1 MDAMHMR
8 MACWM
13 MGLGVLLLGP
23 VDATGQA
30 TGTATVRL
38 SADSAKVGERLT
50 LTLIAEHGPGTEAL
64 FPGPADGQALFGPLR
79 VIRRTGVSGNGRIDS
94 VRYEV
99 TPFALDSARVP
110 PLPVQLARGPDT
122 TTLRTAPRTLSI
134 KTVLPADTSALRGLA
149 PLAAFPRPWWHW
161 GLVGLVGA
169 GLLAGGLYAWW
180 QRRTEPEE
188 PGPSP
193 VPAAPGQTSY
203 EAAIRRLRQLEAYDL
218 ADPDAVPPFY
228 VELADIL
235 RTVLVRE
242 LGVAAF
248 EHTTREV
255 VDRLADRPDVP
266 PKAVQRLKAV
276 LELAD
281 LVKFADMR
289 PTPADGD
296 KALREAR
303 AALDAIESGT
313 DAPVPDID
321 VASAST

>member
-1 MDAMHMR
+1 MDVMHTR
-8 MACWM
+8 MPCWM
-13 MGLGVLLLGP
+13 VGLVVLLLGP
-23 VDATGQA
+23 VTAAAQP

-38 SADSAKVGERLT
+38 SADSVKVGERWT

-79 VIRRTGVSGNGRIDS
+79 VIRRTGVEGTGRIDS
-94 VRYEV
+94 VRYDV
-99 TPFALDSARVP
+99 TTFALDSARVP
-110 PLPVQLARGPDT
+110 PLPIQLAQGPDT
-122 TTLRTAPRTLSI
+122 TTLRTAPRTLRVTS
-134 KTVLPADTSALRGLA
+134 VLTADTSALRGLA

-161 GLVGLVGA
+161 GLVGLVGV

-180 QRRTEPEE
+180 QRRDEPEE
-188 PGPSP
+188 SEPSP
-193 VPAAPGQTSY
+193 SPAATGQTPY
-203 EAAIRRLRQLEAYDL
+203 EAATSRLRQLEAYDL

-228 VELADIL
+228 VELADAL
-235 RTVLVRE
+235 RAFLVRE

-255 VDRLADRPDVP
+255 IDRLVDRPDVP

-281 LVKFADMR
+281 LVKFAGMQ
-289 PTPADGD
+289 PAPADGE

-313 DAPVPDID
+313 DAPVPDIK